1 MAEIATLARPYA
13 EAAHRVAKEQ
23 HVLENWST
31 SLRCMAN
38 TAIEAAE
45 LIGHPDVSATEIESL
60 FVSACSGVDEECR
73 NLLRLLIDNDRLGC
87 LPEIVRQFEALKQKD
102 SGIKEA
108 MLHSAFPLVDSQIAV
123 LKGLLEERF
132 ATPLKLSVNVHPEL
146 IGGICAVVGDQV
158 LDTSVRGKLDAM
170 RAALK

>member
-1 MAEIATLARPYA
+1 MAEIATIARPYA

-23 HVLENWST
+23 GVLESWSALL
-31 SLRCMAN
+31 SCMAN
-38 TAIEAAE
+38 TAMEAAE

-60 FVSACSGVDEECR
+60 FVSACSGMDSACR
-73 NLLRLLIDNDRLGC
+73 NLLRLLIENDRLTC
-87 LPEIVRQFEALKQKD
+87 LPEIVQQFEDLKQRD
-102 SGIKEA
+102 SGVREA
-108 MLHSAFPLVDSQIAV
+108 MLHSAFPLGESQV
-123 LKGLLEERF
+123 TSLKGLLEERF
-132 ATPLKLSVNVHPEL
+132 ATPLKISVKVNPAL